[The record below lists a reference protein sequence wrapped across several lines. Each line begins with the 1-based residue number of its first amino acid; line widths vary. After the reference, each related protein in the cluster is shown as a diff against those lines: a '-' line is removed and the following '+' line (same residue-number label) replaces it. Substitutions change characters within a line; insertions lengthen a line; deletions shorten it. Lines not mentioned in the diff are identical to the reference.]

1 MTRRCF
7 LVLLSWSGLAC
18 LLLFAGDGI
27 PDTDQFDSII
37 VAASLP
43 VAGNNP
49 PLDLPISDSVAASN
63 SALSVY
69 LAFLFRSPPGR

>member
-1 MTRRCF
+1 
-7 LVLLSWSGLAC
+7 
-18 LLLFAGDGI
+18 
-27 PDTDQFDSII
+27 
-37 VAASLP
+37 

-49 PLDLPISDSVAASN
+49 PLDLPISDSVAASD